1 MIETH
6 NPANSQKS
14 TAAMQH
20 LPPIQTS
27 TELRSLASKPFS
39 IQFLKYFI
47 RTNLILKHKIIL
59 SLALPLLCCLLLSNL
74 NQRHNIMLVLFAN
87 LHPFCSYLYTK
98 LKHENKNNLRTLP
111 HRNILGV
118 PTNVELWCDVMCC
131 VVLCCVVL
139 WCDVMWCDVMC
150 CAVLCCAVL
159 CCVYFVCN
167 ASFEI
172 IPN

>member
-1 MIETH
+1 MTETH

-47 RTNLILKHKIIL
+47 RTNLILKHKKFYRLRYHCCAVYFSAIL
-59 SLALPLLCCLLLSNL
+59 TKDITLCSCYLPIRTPSIPTFT
-74 NQRHNIMLVLFAN
+74 Q
-87 LHPFCSYLYTK
+87 K

-111 HRNILGV
+111 HRNILGES
-118 PTNVELWCDVMCC
+118 TDVEL
-131 VVLCCVVL
+131 
-139 WCDVMWCDVMC
+139 
-150 CAVLCCAVL
+150 
-159 CCVYFVCN
+159 
-167 ASFEI
+167 S
-172 IPN
+172 